1 MNTALLTIDDFS
13 SANTPAIVDYLVEKG
28 IQPIF
33 FATGRNVEQF
43 YDEALYAMR
52 RGMLVGNHSYTHAH
66 FSELTLEEAI
76 GEIEQCEQV
85 LDRLYRDAG
94 VERLWRPFRFPYGD
108 KGGENREG
116 IQQYLKEKGFHKVKD
131 THFNYPWWK
140 ESGLDTAIDTLWT
153 FDFQEYML
161 RPGSSFTKE
170 NIWQKMHNPAPETG
184 AALFSPE
191 NRHILLL
198 HAHDETDEM
207 LPGYYKLLID
217 HLLENGIAFDRPE
230 FL

>member
-13 SANTPAIVDYLVEKG
+13 SANTPAMVDYLVEKG
-28 IQPIF
+28 IRPIF

-43 YDEALYAMR
+43 YSEALYAMR
-52 RGMLVGNHSYTHAH
+52 KGMLVGNHSYTHPH
-66 FSELTLEEAI
+66 FSDLTLEEAI
-76 GEIEQCEQV
+76 HEIEQCEQV
-85 LDRLYRDAG
+85 LDSLYRDAG
-94 VERLWRPFRFPYGD
+94 VERLWRPFRFPFGD

-131 THFNYPWWK
+131 THLNYPWWK
-140 ESGLDTAIDTLWT
+140 ESGLDTAMDTLWT

-161 RPGSSFTKE
+161 RPGSAFTKE
-170 NIWQKMHNPAPETG
+170 DVWRKMHDPQPTSG
-184 AALFSPE
+184 AALFAPE

-207 LPGYYKLLID
+207 LPGYYKLFID
-217 HLLENGIAFDRPE
+217 HLLENGVVFDTPE